1 MKKQKKFFIDDN
13 GEESLETARKRY
25 EKSRL
30 MFIIKNVL
38 FLFLIGF
45 LSTILILSV
54 IASSSKSS
62 FTQTI
67 QKNSLI
73 RQISSLISSDFKKL
87 KGESDGRTNVLILGM
102 GGEGHDGPFLTDTII
117 LLSYEYETNEVYM
130 VSIPR
135 DLIVKTENGMYKKIN
150 HLYSIGE
157 SIEKGNGLKYAEQ
170 NIEENIGIPIHYGV
184 SVDFFGFKEIVNA
197 LGGVDVYIE
206 NSFVDY
212 QYPTNNH
219 KIQTVQF
226 KKGQQH
232 LDGDEALKFAR
243 SRHGIVIDGS
253 GFEGSDYARSKRQM
267 KIISSVK
274 DKILSFS
281 TITNPNKISK
291 LFKILNEYVKTDVET
306 WEAIRFVDILK
317 EIDKNKIYNKVIND
331 APDNLLT
338 STTSTYD
345 GAWILIPKGGNFGI
359 IQDFF
364 KNLFE
369 NQDKI
374 SMQAQ
379 QENATIYILNGTDQS
394 GLASKK
400 AKILE
405 AQGLTISRIENAP
418 TKNSTSTIIY
428 DLSNN
433 KYPQTLTKIQNK
445 IGGIRTNVLSE
456 NLKDYLMDGKID
468 FLILLGKDQK

>member
-1 MKKQKKFFIDDN
+1 
-13 GEESLETARKRY
+13 
-25 EKSRL
+25 
-30 MFIIKNVL
+30 
-38 FLFLIGF
+38 
-45 LSTILILSV
+45 
-54 IASSSKSS
+54 
-62 FTQTI
+62 
-67 QKNSLI
+67 
-73 RQISSLISSDFKKL
+73 
-87 KGESDGRTNVLILGM
+87 
-102 GGEGHDGPFLTDTII
+102 
-117 LLSYEYETNEVYM
+117 
-130 VSIPR
+130 
-135 DLIVKTENGMYKKIN
+135 
-150 HLYSIGE
+150 
-157 SIEKGNGLKYAEQ
+157 
-170 NIEENIGIPIHYGV
+170 
-184 SVDFFGFKEIVNA
+184 
-197 LGGVDVYIE
+197 
-206 NSFVDY
+206 
-212 QYPTNNH
+212 
-219 KIQTVQF
+219 
-226 KKGQQH
+226 
-232 LDGDEALKFAR
+232 
-243 SRHGIVIDGS
+243 
-253 GFEGSDYARSKRQM
+253 M